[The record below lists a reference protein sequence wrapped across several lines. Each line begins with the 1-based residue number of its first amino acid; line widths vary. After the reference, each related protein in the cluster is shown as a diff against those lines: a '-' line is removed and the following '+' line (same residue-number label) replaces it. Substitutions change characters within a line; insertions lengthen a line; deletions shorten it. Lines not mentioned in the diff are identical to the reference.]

1 MKWPTL
7 TLNQKLGALAL
18 ALGAVALLSQPHRGP
33 YVKLDAR
40 ELAMIVDKEVDH
52 VKPAELAAWII
63 EGRSDYRLLDLRSEA
78 AYAQYHIPTAE
89 NVPLAGLGDLAVSP
103 GEKIVLYSE
112 GGIHGAQAWM
122 LMRARGFTNVYT
134 VLLGLDGWKDDVL
147 FPVLPAD
154 ASPQD
159 RARFERTAAVAK
171 FFGGQARVGSEAA
184 AGSEPGLP
192 AMSAPAPSEMP
203 KLAPPVPGKAPAP
216 MTPRKKKEGC

>member
-18 ALGAVALLSQPHRGP
+18 ALGAVALLSQPHKGP

-89 NVPLAGLGDLAVSP
+89 NVPLAGLADFAVSP

-112 GGIHGAQAWM
+112 GGIHAAQAWM
-122 LMRARGFTNVYT
+122 LMRARGHANVYT

-154 ASPQD
+154 ASPQE
-159 RARFERTAAVAK
+159 RARFEKTAAVAK

-184 AGSEPGLP
+184 AGAEPGLP
-192 AMSAPAPSEMP
+192 AMAAPAPSEMP